1 MATIKPVNVRPP
13 RLPVGLTA
21 TGPQFP
27 LSTGYYWIGEA
38 TASPHD
44 RRMGGIVIYNDDECY
59 FLYAQDA
66 LSVLYFL
73 RSLEEKL
80 LQQTQLALHPDT
92 NALQPDTDA
101 HR

>member
-1 MATIKPVNVRPP
+1 MATIKPVKVRPP
-13 RLPVGLTA
+13 HLPAGIIA
-21 TGPQFP
+21 AGPQFP

-38 TASPHD
+38 ITSPHD
-44 RRMGGIVIYNDDECY
+44 RPIGGIVIYNDDECY

-80 LQQTQLALHPDT
+80 LQQTHLMLHT
-92 NALQPDTDA
+92 DTDA
-101 HR
+101 QQRDRGDLR